1 MASYFLLAANVCFAV
16 LAAGSVQSLFPV
28 AGFILCGYGMLI
40 LLDRIRLPGW
50 VAVAVLVALFAYLRR
65 YDALAMAPA
74 LPMVYS
80 VIGLSYVLF
89 RILHLVLERSGGTM
103 ELLWSDEFDGGKAAG
118 CSSIDASKWDVQVG
132 NGCQY
137 GISGWGNDEM

>member
-1 MASYFLLAANVCFAV
+1 MLPPPLPPPLPIAANV
-16 LAAGSVQSLFPV
+16 SS
-28 AGFILCGYGMLI
+28 
-40 LLDRIRLPGW
+40 
-50 VAVAVLVALFAYLRR
+50 
-65 YDALAMAPA
+65 
-74 LPMVYS
+74 
-80 VIGLSYVLF
+80 
-89 RILHLVLERSGGTM
+89 SGGTM